1 MESKSK
7 KDGKIF
13 TGKFASLAVK
23 IGLAD
28 PIEEAGTEPVKQ
40 AEKPAKAKKPVK
52 KAAKK
57 PVKQVKKVKK

>member
-1 MESKSK
+1 MKSKSK

-28 PIEEAGTEPVKQ
+28 PIEEDTSPTKVKVLVT
-40 AEKPAKAKKPVK
+40 KKPVK

-57 PVKQVKKVKK
+57 PVKKVKKV

>member
-23 IGLAD
+23 IGLAV
-28 PIEEAGTEPVKQ
+28 PIEEADKPVVKKSAVTKRPVK
-40 AEKPAKAKKPVK
+40 
-52 KAAKK
+52 
-57 PVKQVKKVKK
+57 KQVKKVKK

>member
-28 PIEEAGTEPVKQ
+28 PIEEAGEVPIKKQVK
-40 AEKPAKAKKPVK
+40 KPAKTKKPVK
-52 KAAKK
+52 R
-57 PVKQVKKVKK
+57 QVKKVKK

>member
-1 MESKSK
+1 MKSKSM
-7 KDGKIF
+7 KDGKVF

-28 PIEEAGTEPVKQ
+28 PIEEAGEPQKVK
-40 AEKPAKAKKPVK
+40 KPAK

-57 PVKQVKKVKK
+57 PVKKVKKV

>member
-1 MESKSK
+1 MKSKSK

-28 PIEEAGTEPVKQ
+28 PIEEEGAVKAPVK
-40 AEKPAKAKKPVK
+40 AKKPAKKPVK
-52 KAAKK
+52 KTGAKK
-57 PVKQVKKVKK
+57 ATKVKK